1 VSSLARQILDTRQ
14 KGGYEMKSV
23 VMLVFGLLLALSSVT
38 GCRSMG
44 EAAGEAAEE
53 IEEGAEQFEEGY
65 HEGRGS

>member
-1 VSSLARQILDTRQ
+1 
-14 KGGYEMKSV
+14 
-23 VMLVFGLLLALSSVT
+23 MLVLGVLMGLSSVA